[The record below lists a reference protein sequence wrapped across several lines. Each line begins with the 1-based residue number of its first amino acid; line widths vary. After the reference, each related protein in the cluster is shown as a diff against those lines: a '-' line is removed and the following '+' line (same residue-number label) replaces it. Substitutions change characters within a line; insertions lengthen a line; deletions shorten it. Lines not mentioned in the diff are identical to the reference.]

1 MRWKGRERSTN
12 VEDQRGRGGGGRA
25 VVGGGMGLLI
35 LVLLVMCMGGN
46 PLQVLEQA
54 GPVLTESQPYEPT
67 PEQEE
72 LAEFTAVVLKDTEDV
87 WHKLFREH
95 FGADYREPILRLFS
109 GSVQSACGF
118 ASAAVGPF
126 YCPLDSRVYIDLQF
140 YELMKNKF
148 GADGD
153 FAQAYVIAHE
163 VGHHVQN
170 LIGIQD
176 DFQQKRMQLMRR
188 GRKADA
194 NALTVRMELQA
205 DFLAGVWAHHAQKM
219 KGILE
224 KGDIEEAL
232 NAAWQIGDDTL
243 QKEAQGYIVPDAF
256 THGTSK
262 QRSTWF
268 LLGLRTGDLSL
279 MNTFDD
285 DHFYRVSP
293 R

>member
-1 MRWKGRERSTN
+1 MRWKGREQSTN
-12 VEDQRGRGGGGRA
+12 VEDQRGKGGRVA
-25 VVGGGMGLLI
+25 VGGGLTLLI
-35 LVLLVMCMGGN
+35 LVGVAMCMGGD
-46 PLQVLEQA
+46 PLKVLEQA
-54 GPVLTESQPYEPT
+54 GPITTESSQPYEPS
-67 PEQEE
+67 PEQQE

-87 WHKLFREH
+87 WHKLFVEH
-95 FGADYREPILRLFS
+95 FGTEYREPILRLFS
-109 GSVQSACGF
+109 GSVQSACGM

-126 YCPLDSRVYIDLQF
+126 YCPADDRVYIDLQF
-140 YELMKNKF
+140 YELMKQKF

-176 DFQQKRMQLMRR
+176 DFQKKRMQLMRR
-188 GRKADA
+188 GNRADA

-243 QKEAQGYIVPDAF
+243 QKESQGYVVPDAF

-268 LLGLRTGDLSL
+268 LLGLRTGDLRQ
-279 MNTFDD
+279 MNTFDN
-285 DHFYRVSP
+285 DHFRSVSP